1 MREICKIFIDAKK
14 KNKYKSFIEF
24 QHFLES
30 IQKSDSKIRLDW
42 YYDAGE
48 EWARFLKNGKG
59 IVCMMNRK
67 IGVAF
72 IRKNELSNRTKQILK
87 KILIIEDADFDTQ
100 EWYIDHSLLNNIPE
114 IVWSAS
120 PNAVDIGR
128 MSLNDLYYATI

>member
-30 IQKSDSKIRLDW
+30 IQKSDSKIRLAWD
-42 YYDAGE
+42 YDAGE

-87 KILIIEDADFDTQ
+87 KYLLLKWPILTHKNGILIIH
-100 EWYIDHSLLNNIPE
+100 Y
-114 IVWSAS
+114 
-120 PNAVDIGR
+120 
-128 MSLNDLYYATI
+128 